1 MLLALMAVPFASNAQ
16 GTDDPMAVN
25 RLSVGNFDGYTGG
38 TTQYADY
45 NQLVGTATPSW
56 TYATQTVYGVEANH
70 YYNTLYQGG
79 RYQWLVTPAIDLM
92 DLADAQLTYSVALTA
107 TGHAGAPD
115 SIGADKKFMVLAST
129 DGLTWTPIRTYTG
142 DDLAAIPATWDVDTI
157 DLENYRDQYET
168 VYFAFYTESVQPRTG
183 NATLHVGNIG
193 IDGHLKCLAVS
204 NLAASMVTPN
214 SITITWTNDNPL
226 KYGHRVIVMKGEE
239 QIDSADLPSSAR
251 AYTVNNLDPATIYTF
266 YVRVSCT
273 GNEWLEAAPLNVFT
287 HYNVDITLPYT
298 NDFEAEN
305 ALTGWTI
312 VNDTHALTNGWY
324 IGNDVAS
331 TVKTDSYS
339 LGSALDSVITDT
351 VWIDAEDHSL
361 GHDADASTWEVTVYD
376 TNWVYDTTWNKVI
389 WISDDGGLTNHYTRH
404 SSSVTYHSYAYM
416 TLGLE
421 AGDYNLGFDW
431 RCKGERTD
439 WESIRIFLA
448 DEQDAPVAGMTGTSN
463 WREITATGLYGKD
476 TWQNYYKTF
485 NVAETGN
492 YHLVFYWK
500 NDGVNNQPPAAI
512 DNLLFNKVICYP
524 VSDVA
529 VVDSLTTGT
538 SLTVS
543 FTGLEDFDGTYRG
556 VAKAGDVT
564 VTATANA
571 DDNTMTFTGLKGET
585 TYSITLYTVCGE
597 DNESNPT
604 EAING
609 TTLPT
614 CYAVTGLA
622 VVDSLT
628 TANSMTVAWADDMN
642 TDATYEVRVMKGN
655 DTVAMTMV
663 EGNTFSI
670 ETLNAATTYTFYV
683 RTVCAAED
691 SAKVRSVEGAT
702 ACGVISLPY
711 TQDFNSLTVA
721 NSIPSCWDNSEGTT
735 TTASYKWCYNS
746 KTSGNGNPNNGHE
759 GKCVVF
765 DSYMNSSNN
774 TNTLATPEIEIT
786 NATKLSFWYKN
797 PSAAGGFTVKVGIV
811 GESERTTL
819 ATGLIGA
826 SSWTEKVIELDAA
839 TYAGHNIKLYF
850 EGKSNYGSGDDYIY
864 LDDITLSTLTC
875 GAPANLAL
883 VDRTG
888 NTVDFSWGCDF
899 HADNVTYLVAN
910 VGVDTTAV
918 QGVLAYKLQNLEA
931 ETDVTIKV
939 GMICDYGDTLWS
951 DALVTRTLGACNAP
965 ENLVASN
972 VARASF
978 DLSWTQAV
986 SNVTN
991 YDLII
996 SDTAVVDFDAW
1007 TPIFVEGA
1015 TSYTATGLD
1024 RVTTFYVYLRANCGA
1039 ATSAW
1044 QNITVTTKGFVDCT
1058 IDADPIT
1065 LADGGNTNSN
1075 SPFYGYWTD
1084 AYQRNQ
1090 IIYPA
1095 SRLVEY
1101 NGSVL
1106 KSMKFYSTGTCTNWG
1121 TRRIAV
1127 KLAEV
1132 EASTF
1137 ATATAINTEMV
1148 TVFNTAQVE
1157 LLSDGIQVT
1166 FDDPYLYNGGNLLV
1180 EIDYEKGSYS
1190 SRTWQGE
1197 NLTGGSIYGYNSSS
1211 ISGVTSWTSANFL
1224 PKVTFGTCGLSATSP
1239 NGDACSNITA
1249 LEADDI
1255 DVNTATLNWTASE
1268 ADYLDGYQMIVSDSV
1283 VTDFDA
1289 WTPTAVAASAT
1300 SYDLTGLTQAT
1311 NYYVYMRSLCARD
1324 HDTSAWAETSF
1335 LTMEACRAATD
1346 LAAERVTRNSAHVS
1360 WVNGGAELGQPDDFT
1375 LVWSTDSEENLNTA
1389 EHTIA
1394 VSDAT
1399 ETTVASLPYSSTV
1412 YFWVKH
1418 NCTDMSLSSA
1428 WLGPVSVTTNVAMPE
1443 VINLTAEVTHS
1454 TALVTWEKDSLNFA
1468 PESEWKISIMPAAS
1482 EETPV
1487 YTLIDHMDT
1496 LFIGLQNETA
1506 YTVRVISV
1514 YNDEESDTAEYTFTT
1529 NSIPSPCVQV
1539 GTGTSSAYLVYTSYG
1554 NTYSQHI
1561 YTAEELIAMGYSAG
1575 RITSV
1580 SFDYSGNS
1588 STYEK
1593 TQTLYIGTTEKN
1605 AYAGSTPVNFVP
1617 ANDMT
1622 LVYGPT
1628 LNTYQS
1634 GWRTYDFTTPFEWD
1648 GSSNIVVSMLTN
1660 STHSSAS
1667 GWATR
1672 GTSQGTG
1679 NYRTIYRY
1687 RDNTPIDVND
1697 LASVNTGSYSTTRPN
1712 IQICFERTTT
1722 CLQPTQVVASDVTTN
1737 SATISWMPGNTETA
1751 WQYTYGLTE
1760 EEAMAATPMTT
1771 SSLNVN
1777 LTGLTGDKD
1786 YHFYVRAICG
1796 DGEGDTSEW
1805 SHKLFA
1811 TGISCAQPAQL
1822 LYSNKTSNSITLIAM
1837 TDETGTPESVTFS
1850 YWPDTNTLQAVEI
1863 TAQQVIMYDTTFTT
1877 EGEVDHVDTI
1887 TNRFEANLTGL
1898 MPATKYY
1905 FKARTNCVASEG
1917 SSRWTNTY
1925 YVTTA
1930 CDGTVTIPY
1939 TENFASTSLNK
1950 DCWTVVV
1957 NDAPI
1962 SNGGDTIEA
1971 GIYSEKLSFSMG
1983 KYTGSGDFQEFNRYF
1998 ISPSFVADDTL
2009 KLSFSYMTHGS
2020 NIVDMYWGYSTSE
2033 TGNDSADFVWT
2044 LIEPN
2049 TATATNYTAYIPA
2062 TAKRVAFGLFDEDG
2076 DGYNMDGGRYS
2087 IDDVKVETVIRRTLT
2102 VASNDAAMGT
2112 LTVLMNGDTV
2122 ADSVATFTKTVF
2134 DGASVNVIAN
2144 NADHYH
2150 IVNWT
2155 NGITG
2160 DTILQK
2166 VYSKTFALNQDTN
2179 LVAHFEIDP
2188 YTVTVYNTPA
2198 NLGAAWVEI
2207 DSVDEGITYY
2217 DKDTAFNYGTEITV
2231 HALDTVTNDTY
2242 HFRGW
2247 STSNV
2252 ATNMDAYVSYS
2263 ADYTFVPEAT
2273 MTLYAHFVIDSVL
2286 ITANLNDVNGGVV
2299 TGQGQA
2305 ALNSTVHMTAEPNY
2319 GYHFVNWTG
2328 ENDFATTELT
2338 FDTVATVAATFT
2350 ANFAKDPFYMLVGVN
2365 DENLGTAT
2373 ATPDYGLYNDVITLS
2388 ATATAA
2394 HYHFERWTD
2403 GDTNNPREFHITQ
2416 DTIMTAFFSID
2427 QHTLQLAAREDMGTV
2442 KINNEDTNAI
2452 TVDYGTNVVIEA
2464 VPNTGVAF
2472 TKWSNDETDN
2482 PYTFAVEGN
2491 TEMTAIFDS
2500 IIYNVVV
2507 NYDGTMGAV
2516 YVGTDTTATGSI
2528 VAAGDTLN
2536 ALYNGEITLTW
2547 VSFHGTT
2554 GTYKLANWSFSNNTT
2569 LPKDTTL
2576 TFTVTED
2583 MTVTANFIEAGKSQI
2598 SVASANVEMGTVTGN
2613 GQYNALTEVSIAA
2626 TPAEHYHFVN
2636 WVMNPTVDS
2645 IIIATA
2651 EYSFTAIEDS
2661 NMSFIA
2667 YFAIDTVNFQF
2678 ASNDDEMGTVTA
2690 VPATAG
2696 YYDYGTEI
2704 TLTATANTDEHYHF
2718 VNWNDGTNTAE
2729 YTFTLTADTN
2739 LVANFAIDTVT
2750 LTVVANDTMRGTV
2763 TGSGDYPYG
2772 TVVNLEAEPAEG
2784 YFFQNW
2790 STGATTTTTTFEVRV
2805 PTTVT
2810 ANFDTNEYE
2819 VTLVAENGTIEG
2831 PATAKHFTTV
2841 TYVATA
2847 DYGYHFVS
2855 WTNAESETDT
2865 VSVAIVSDTTITATF
2880 EKNNYTVTAAANNDE
2895 FGTVTGTTTVPYL
2908 TNVTLVATA
2917 AEGYHLVGWS
2927 NGMTTDT
2934 IEVVAD
2940 SNMTLTANFAI
2951 NVYNVTATANVA
2963 ERGTVTGA
2971 HPTAHGSVDTL
2982 VAVANYGYVF
2992 EGWNNGVTTDTLFLT
3007 VTEETSVIANF
3018 GKAQFTATALS
3029 ADETMGTATVSSP
3042 TADYL
3047 DVVSFKAT
3055 ANEGYHF
3062 DHWSN
3067 GLTED
3072 SVAITLTKDTALT
3085 AYFALNTYTVNVSS
3099 ASATMGTVAPA
3110 GDSIVNHGTS
3120 FTATATAN
3128 NGYHFVAWISGTDT
3142 VSTVAN
3148 YTFTVNANTAI
3159 VAHFARTY
3167 YSVTVMSASATMGT
3181 VSGSDSHV
3189 GAGDSVTATATAANG
3204 YRFTGWMSNN
3214 NIVSTENPYTF
3225 EVTSD
3230 ITLVAQFVAVYTVTA
3245 QANDNTMGTVTPTT
3259 ATYDE
3264 GEEATVTATAN
3275 EGYHFVAWVNA
3286 NNTNDTINRNAQYTF
3301 TVSANVDLI
3310 AVFKANN
3317 NGIDD
3322 VDMDNVTIYSTDS
3335 KIIVRGAEN
3344 RSVYVFDVNGRQVV
3358 RETNA
3363 TETVEFRMATTGVY
3377 LVKVGNAPA
3386 KRVVVIR

>member
-157 DLENYRDQYET
+157 DLENFRDQYET

-339 LGSALDSVITDT
+339 LGSALDSVIFDT
-351 VWIDAEDHSL
+351 AWNDVEDHSL
-361 GHDADASTWEVTVYD
+361 GYDADASTWEVTVYD

-431 RCKGERTD
+431 RCKGESAN

-585 TYSITLYTVCGE
+585 TYAITLYTVCGE

-614 CYAVTGLA
+614 CYAVENLE
-622 VVDSLT
+622 VVADST
-628 TANSMTVAWADDMN
+628 TANRLVIAWDDANN
-642 TDATYEVRVMKGN
+642 TDATYLVRVMKGS
-655 DTVAMTMV
+655 DTVAVT
-663 EGNTFSI
+663 ETQSTSFSI
-670 ETLNAATTYTFYV
+670 DTLVSSTTYTFYV
-683 RTVCAAED
+683 RTVCAEGD
-691 SAKVRSVEGAT
+691 SARLTRSVSGQT
-702 ACGVISLPY
+702 ACGVITLPY
-711 TQDFNSLTVA
+711 TQNFNDLTVA
-721 NSIPSCWDNSEGTT
+721 SSIPVCWDNSEGTT

-765 DSYMNSSNN
+765 DSYMNSTNN

-864 LDDITLSTLTC
+864 LDDVTLTPITC
-875 GAPANLAL
+875 GAPIVAL

-888 NTVDFSWGCDF
+888 NTVDISWECDF
-899 HADNVTYLVAN
+899 HADDVTYLVAN

-918 QGVLAYKLQNLEA
+918 TGVLAYQLANLAA
-931 ETDVTIKV
+931 ETDLTIKV
-939 GMICDYGDTLWS
+939 AMVCDYGDTLWS
-951 DALVTRTLGACNAP
+951 DALATRTLGACNAP
-965 ENLVASN
+965 EDLVVSN

-1024 RVTTFYVYLRANCGA
+1024 RETTFYVYLRANCGA

-1044 QNITVTTKGFVDCT
+1044 QSTTVTTKGLVDCT
-1058 IDADPIT
+1058 IAGTPVT
-1065 LADGGNTNSN
+1065 VANGTVTNNYVLLRAS
-1075 SPFYGYWTD
+1075 
-1084 AYQRNQ
+1084 YQDEPYHSQ
-1090 IIYPA
+1090 VIYPA
-1095 SRLVEY
+1095 DMLTNFVGKTIKSMTFY
-1101 NGSVL
+1101 TTYASTISYSGTDWSV
-1106 KSMKFYSTGTCTNWG
+1106 STMKFYLNEVNESTLSARNSNTGTVVYEG
-1121 TRRIAV
+1121 T
-1127 KLAEV
+1127 
-1132 EASTF
+1132 T
-1137 ATATAINTEMV
+1137 T
-1148 TVFNTAQVE
+1148 
-1157 LLSDGIQVT
+1157 
-1166 FDDPYLYNGGNLLV
+1166 
-1180 EIDYEKGSYS
+1180 
-1190 SRTWQGE
+1190 
-1197 NLTGGSIYGYNSSS
+1197 YNSSDKTLTYVFDTPFTYTGTGNLMLTLDYTNANS
-1211 ISGVTSWTSANFL
+1211 GYTSGGFYGISTDGNTAWCQYSSYTKTFL
-1224 PKVTFGTCGLSATSP
+1224 PKVTFGMCGV
-1239 NGDACSNITA
+1239 GEACPNITA

-1268 ADYLDGYQMIVSDSV
+1268 ADYLDGYQMIVSDTV

-1289 WTPTAVAASAT
+1289 WTPTPVAASAT

-1324 HDTSAWAETSF
+1324 HDTSAWAETTF

-1399 ETTVASLPYSSTV
+1399 ETTVAGLPYSSTV

-1443 VINLTAEVTHS
+1443 VINLTAEVTHG

-1506 YTVRVISV
+1506 YTVRVIAV

-1529 NSIPSPCVQV
+1529 NALPSACAQI
-1539 GTGTSSAYLVYTSYG
+1539 GTGTTGSSSLPYAGWYHNSYT
-1554 NTYSQHI
+1554 QQLF
-1561 YTAEELIAMGYSAG
+1561 TAEEIGNEG
-1575 RITSV
+1575 TITSI
-1580 SFDYSGNS
+1580 SFQYTKASAESRNITIFMGTTDETSLSSSWISPSNMTEVFHAAQVTFSNDNDWFNIALDEPFEYTGGNILVAMYMNYNS
-1588 STYEK
+1588 SETGYGNGNRFYVNSATGK
-1593 TQTLYIGTTEKN
+1593 ARTATNDGTQSNYFTLENGVITN
-1605 AYAGSTPVNFVP
+1605 AN
-1617 ANDMT
+1617 
-1622 LVYGPT
+1622 
-1628 LNTYQS
+1628 
-1634 GWRTYDFTTPFEWD
+1634 
-1648 GSSNIVVSMLTN
+1648 GSS
-1660 STHSSAS
+1660 SSS
-1667 GWATR
+1667 R
-1672 GTSQGTG
+1672 
-1679 NYRTIYRY
+1679 N
-1687 RDNTPIDVND
+1687 
-1697 LASVNTGSYSTTRPN
+1697 N
-1712 IQICFERTTT
+1712 IQFCFMRESS

-1760 EEAMAATPMTT
+1760 EEAMAATPVDVT
-1771 SSLNVN
+1771 SMNVN
-1777 LTGLTGDKD
+1777 LTDLMGDKD
-1786 YHFYVRAICG
+1786 YHFYVRGICG
-1796 DGEGDTSEW
+1796 DAEGDTSAW
-1805 SHKLFA
+1805 AHNLFA
-1811 TGISCAQPAQL
+1811 TGISCDQPAGL
-1822 LYSNKTSNSITLIAM
+1822 LYANRTSNSITLIAM

-1850 YWPDTNTLQAVEI
+1850 YWPDTNTLQAVEV

-1877 EGEVDHVDTI
+1877 EGEVDHIETI
-1887 TNRFEANLTGL
+1887 TNRYEANLTGL
-1898 MPATKYY
+1898 TPATKYN

-1939 TENFASTSLNK
+1939 TEDFASTSLNK

-1962 SNGGDTIEA
+1962 SNGGDIIEA
-1971 GIYSEKLSFSMG
+1971 GIYNEKLSFSMG
-1983 KYTGSGDFQEFNRYF
+1983 KYTSSGNFQEFNRYF

-2009 KLSFSYMTHGS
+2009 KLSFTYMTHGS

-2087 IDDVKVETVIRRTLT
+2087 IDDVKVETVIRRNLT

-2134 DGASVNVIAN
+2134 DGASVKLIAN

-2160 DTILQK
+2160 DTIWNN
-2166 VYSKTFALNQDTN
+2166 YNTRSFTLNADTN
-2179 LVAHFEIDP
+2179 LVANFEIDP
-2188 YTVTVYNTPA
+2188 YTLTVYNTPA
-2198 NLGAAWVEI
+2198 NLGAAWVK
-2207 DSVDEGITYY
+2207 DSVVDGVTFY

-2247 STSNV
+2247 STSSM
-2252 ATNMDAYVSYS
+2252 ATNMEAYVSFS

-2273 MTLYAHFVIDSVL
+2273 MTLYAHFVIDSVA
-2286 ITANLNDVNGGVV
+2286 ITANLNDENGGVV

-2328 ENDFATTELT
+2328 ENDFATTELS

-2373 ATPDYGLYNDVITLS
+2373 ATPDFGLYNDVITLS

-2442 KINNEDTNAI
+2442 KINGEDTNAI

-2472 TKWSNDETDN
+2472 SNWSDN
-2482 PYTFAVEGN
+2482 VMGAQRTVN
-2491 TEMTAIFDS
+2491 VVSDSNLTAMFDS
-2500 IIYNVVV
+2500 ILYNIVVA
-2507 NYDGTMGAV
+2507 YDDNMGTV
-2516 YVGTDTTATGSI
+2516 YEGTDTTATGNV
-2528 VAAGDTLN
+2528 VAAGDTLHT
-2536 ALYNGEITLTW
+2536 LYNGEITLTW
-2547 VSFHGTT
+2547 TSMHGVA
-2554 GTYKLANWSFSNNTT
+2554 GSYKLANWTFSNNTNT
-2569 LPKDTTL
+2569 PNDTTI

-2583 MTVTANFIEAGKSQI
+2583 MTVNANFIESGKSMVTVQ
-2598 SVASANVEMGTVTGN
+2598 SANNVMGTVSGN
-2613 GQYNALTEVSIAA
+2613 GQYNALTEVNIAA

-2636 WVMNPTVDS
+2636 WVMNPTTDS
-2645 IIIATA
+2645 TIITTA
-2651 EYSFTAIEDS
+2651 EYGFTAQEDV
-2661 NMSFIA
+2661 NVTFIA
-2667 YFAIDTVNFQF
+2667 YFAIDTVDFQF
-2678 ASNDDEMGTVTA
+2678 ASNDVEMGAVTA

-2696 YYDYGTEI
+2696 YYDYGTQV
-2704 TLTATANTDEHYHF
+2704 TLTATANTDEHFHF

-2772 TVVNLEAEPAEG
+2772 TVVNLEAQPAEG

-2790 STGATTTTTTFEVRV
+2790 STGATTTTTIFEVRV

-2847 DYGYHFVS
+2847 DYGYHFVN
-2855 WTNAESETDT
+2855 WTNNASENDT
-2865 VSVAIVSDTTITATF
+2865 LNVDIVSDTTVTANF
-2880 EKNNYTVTAAANNDE
+2880 AKNNYTVTAAANNDD

-2940 SNMTLTANFAI
+2940 SNKTLTANFAI

-3029 ADETMGTATVSSP
+3029 ADVTMGTVTVSSP

-3142 VSTVAN
+3142 VSTVAS